1 MDGISNGMRAVEI
14 MLRSGFFMVLAVTAF
29 QDCRERRIRVSVFVI
44 FGTAGIVLRG
54 VELFLEINALS
65 GDWES
70 VDLWGFAA
78 RRILDVGAAMAVGGG
93 MLLLS
98 AMTRGAIGRGDGL
111 FFSVSGRYIGHKGSL
126 CRAECPQTLR
136 TLFAVFGSWRNR
148 GDVSMNRPGE
158 WVEGSFTVEAACI
171 MAMVLLSLSVMIRQA
186 GYMRDETV
194 GMISLHEAVEKG
206 RHEKG
211 LDLDGAA
218 SAAEGYMGNPRTFS
232 EYKIGLSQR
241 GIRVSGKGQGG
252 RWSYEIQGK
261 RFRPEMFLRKITLIE
276 GLGEEDG
283 N

>member
-111 FFSVSGRYIGHKGSL
+111 FFSVSGLYLEFFRNLILLMGGLTCCFLVCGILVIKGVCAGQNVRRRSVPFLPFLVPGGIG
-126 CRAECPQTLR
+126 
-136 TLFAVFGSWRNR
+136 V
-148 GDVSMNRPGE
+148 
-158 WVEGSFTVEAACI
+158 
-171 MAMVLLSLSVMIRQA
+171 
-186 GYMRDETV
+186 
-194 GMISLHEAVEKG
+194 
-206 RHEKG
+206 
-211 LDLDGAA
+211 
-218 SAAEGYMGNPRTFS
+218 
-232 EYKIGLSQR
+232 
-241 GIRVSGKGQGG
+241 
-252 RWSYEIQGK
+252 
-261 RFRPEMFLRKITLIE
+261 MFL
-276 GLGEEDG
+276 
-283 N
+283 

>member
-1 MDGISNGMRAVEI
+1 
-14 MLRSGFFMVLAVTAF
+14 
-29 QDCRERRIRVSVFVI
+29 
-44 FGTAGIVLRG
+44 
-54 VELFLEINALS
+54 
-65 GDWES
+65 
-70 VDLWGFAA
+70 
-78 RRILDVGAAMAVGGG
+78 
-93 MLLLS
+93 
-98 AMTRGAIGRGDGL
+98 
-111 FFSVSGRYIGHKGSL
+111 
-126 CRAECPQTLR
+126 
-136 TLFAVFGSWRNR
+136 
-148 GDVSMNRPGE
+148 MNRPGE

-218 SAAEGYMGNPRTFS
+218 SAVEGYMGNPVTFS

-252 RWSYEIQGK
+252 RWNYEIQGK